1 MTDNLPMVSVMLA
14 ALLASMGVSVLA
26 CAVALTFFPW
36 FRSGERKEGAPD
48 QSTGGFRAVVRGGRG
63 GRRSWVVRSSELP
76 LLGGVAMLV
85 AIAAACIGAGI
96 FLNFSDSDWMVVGIL
111 LGAMG
116 GFGLIGFVDDWHKVS
131 KGHGI
136 SEIAKGGTVL
146 VVATVAAVA
155 MNRLLPSARFAYSP
169 YSQIPGLGDLLRH
182 THYAWVFFFILIAI
196 LVTTTTSLA
205 VDFTDGLDGLAGGTL
220 LSAALSFAV
229 IALSE
234 STQLVWPTSLILL
247 TMVGALIGY
256 LPFNWPSSW
265 KGRAQGQGKRRARL
279 IMGDTGSLALGGLL
293 ALAALYMRLESLL
306 LFVGGVFVLEGV
318 SAVISA
324 RILVKFFRRYLAL
337 PRFAAEKTFPHT
349 EFPVPFLG
357 TPMHHHYDLLD
368 FDRKRLVY
376 AAWTLG
382 AGLGLLGIASTISPF
397 TWERYLARLVALAV
411 ILIVWQT
418 GPWTRGFF
426 IGPVRRVGEAATMP
440 PRLGL
445 FYGFPYRLFGRPLH
459 SCRDVVDVSDEVLA
473 SPAERL
479 GLWQR
484 MSVFDARA
492 TLGYYCY
499 RAGNFRD
506 ARRIWERIPSGNLQ
520 VRPDIKAMLDELV
533 ARAHLDAE
541 VTGEPRSGGR
551 DEDPDSGFGAGAWG
565 APPGVANRQSP
576 RSWPTDASDDGSD
589 DAIAGASVDARDWRK
604 SPGWPD
610 SATAYSAPGE
620 QPAPSTTPP
629 AFHGM
634 SGVGVQDVPPRYGEL
649 PAGYGEAPR
658 MGALV
663 EDPPPAPAPTT
674 RPASPAAHGG
684 FGAPWPADT
693 HLRPTRLY
701 PVNPDDISASDSA
714 PPPLWSVAG
723 WAAASAGEH
732 PPRPDS
738 EPGGTGADDPT
749 EPPFA
754 GSPPP
759 AGR

>member
-1 MTDNLPMVSVMLA
+1 
-14 ALLASMGVSVLA
+14 
-26 CAVALTFFPW
+26 
-36 FRSGERKEGAPD
+36 
-48 QSTGGFRAVVRGGRG
+48 
-63 GRRSWVVRSSELP
+63 
-76 LLGGVAMLV
+76 
-85 AIAAACIGAGI
+85 
-96 FLNFSDSDWMVVGIL
+96 
-111 LGAMG
+111 
-116 GFGLIGFVDDWHKVS
+116 
-131 KGHGI
+131 
-136 SEIAKGGTVL
+136 
-146 VVATVAAVA
+146 
-155 MNRLLPSARFAYSP
+155 
-169 YSQIPGLGDLLRH
+169 
-182 THYAWVFFFILIAI
+182 
-196 LVTTTTSLA
+196 
-205 VDFTDGLDGLAGGTL
+205 
-220 LSAALSFAV
+220 
-229 IALSE
+229 
-234 STQLVWPTSLILL
+234 
-247 TMVGALIGY
+247 
-256 LPFNWPSSW
+256 
-265 KGRAQGQGKRRARL
+265 
-279 IMGDTGSLALGGLL
+279 
-293 ALAALYMRLESLL
+293 
-306 LFVGGVFVLEGV
+306 
-318 SAVISA
+318 
-324 RILVKFFRRYLAL
+324 
-337 PRFAAEKTFPHT
+337 
-349 EFPVPFLG
+349 
-357 TPMHHHYDLLD
+357 
-368 FDRKRLVY
+368 
-376 AAWTLG
+376 
-382 AGLGLLGIASTISPF
+382 
-397 TWERYLARLVALAV
+397 
-411 ILIVWQT
+411 
-418 GPWTRGFF
+418 
-426 IGPVRRVGEAATMP
+426 
-440 PRLGL
+440 
-445 FYGFPYRLFGRPLH
+445 
-459 SCRDVVDVSDEVLA
+459 
-473 SPAERL
+473 
-479 GLWQR
+479 
-484 MSVFDARA
+484 
-492 TLGYYCY
+492 
-499 RAGNFRD
+499 
-506 ARRIWERIPSGNLQ
+506 LQ